1 MRTLHVL
8 LLSSL
13 IVSIAITTGCA
24 HKFVD
29 FPGTDPYD
37 GDQIALYRE
46 AAELRAAAQY
56 YEEEAR
62 RSEASREL
70 ERAQRYRDFAQLA
83 RVQAAEIDQRAAEFG
98 GS

>member
-24 HKFVD
+24 HKF
-29 FPGTDPYD
+29 GTDPYD